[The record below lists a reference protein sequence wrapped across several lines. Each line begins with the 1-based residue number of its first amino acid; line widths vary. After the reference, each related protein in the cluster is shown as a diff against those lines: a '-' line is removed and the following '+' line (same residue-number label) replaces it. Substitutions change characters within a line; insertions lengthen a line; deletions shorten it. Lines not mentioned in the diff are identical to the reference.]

1 MQLADHLLVTSVE
14 HASFMLRHGGM
25 PMDSGALLLT
35 PGRRD
40 GFVRRLRR
48 EGLPVRIE
56 AWGVEDLLAAEGCVG
71 TEQFPVPEAFDSA
84 RIVSDAI
91 PHFLVDREPGWR
103 LRGNFLNGIRMARV
117 ARNAA
122 RLLSGLGIRRV
133 ICCSTP
139 HELLTYLFG
148 RTAEQLGLELLILD
162 KSPLLHRYWAL
173 GGMRNRPPVGECRP
187 PPSGA
192 SVSDRTERFVSALRS
207 ADAVA
212 SEIGL
217 QGQKSIYGGES
228 MSVLGEIRRDG
239 LSLLRYPWRIASVVR
254 KVRLHSTYSSL
265 CRALPGPET
274 KVVSFFLHY
283 QPERTT
289 LPEGG
294 IFVLQQLAIEAISA
308 GIPEDWAVCVREHP
322 STWFRRLSLVGRDEY
337 FYRSIAAIPK
347 VRMVSNG
354 IPTRDLID
362 RSEIVAT
369 ITGKVGFQALCRGRV
384 ALVFGDAGYRTHPRC
399 VTACNSADVRR
410 AVTLSASPEQESIRR
425 DRLLYEY
432 LVEVEAA
439 SIEEC
444 QPIGSDSPYDIRLAT
459 MQALIRRIVSGTSP
473 SASGPSLVPPPGL
486 GGNAACG

>member
-1 MQLADHLLVTSVE
+1 MHSADHLLVTSVE
-14 HASFMLRHGGM
+14 HASFMLSHGGM
-25 PMDSGALLLT
+25 PMDSGVLLLT
-35 PGRRD
+35 PGRRA
-40 GFVRRLRR
+40 GFVGRLRR
-48 EGLPVRIE
+48 EGLPDRIE

-71 TEQFPVPEAFDSA
+71 TEQFPVPEAFDSS
-84 RIVSDAI
+84 RIVGDAI

-103 LRGNFLNGIRMARV
+103 LRGNFLNSVRMARV
-117 ARNAA
+117 ARNSA

-173 GGMRNRPPVGECRP
+173 RGMRNRPPVGDCP
-187 PPSGA
+187 PAPSGA
-192 SVSDRTERFVSALRS
+192 LISDRTERFVSALQS

-217 QGQKSIYGGES
+217 QAQKSTYGGDS

-239 LSLLRYPWRIASVVR
+239 LTLLRYPWRIASVVR
-254 KVRLHSTYSSL
+254 KVRLHSTYLALSR
-265 CRALPGPET
+265 CLPGPET

-308 GIPEDWAVCVREHP
+308 GVPEDWSVCVREHP
-322 STWFRRLSLVGRDEY
+322 STWLRRLSLVGRDEY
-337 FYRSIAAIPK
+337 FYRAIAAIPK
-347 VRMVSNG
+347 VRLVSNE

-399 VTACNSADVRR
+399 VTACSPADVRR
-410 AVTLSASPEQESIRR
+410 AVALSASPDHGARR
-425 DRLLYEY
+425 SDRLLCDY

-444 QPIGSDSPYDIRLAT
+444 RPPGSDLPYDTRLAT
-459 MQALIRRIVSGTSP
+459 MQILIRRIVSGTS
-473 SASGPSLVPPPGL
+473 
-486 GGNAACG
+486 